1 MLQYSKVLRGRDEW
15 KAKAIV
21 RGNENR
27 EHRKAIRD
35 YRHKIKALKDQNKAL
50 VEKQMEY
57 SEKNG
62 TPLRP

>member
-15 KAKAIV
+15 KAKAIA

-27 EHRKAIRD
+27 EYRKAIRD